1 MGACPILKELRMAV
15 YLSAKKRLKHSIPN
29 FEIHS
34 VLLFAALAMGAATA
48 AQAQTSAAS
57 PTNPNR
63 PRLQMASSDTIPPNK
78 ATSKDLEAAFKRA
91 DTDRDGKLNRQ
102 EIEHF
107 PALAHRFEQIDTD
120 HDSVISRDEFNQA
133 AGF

>member
-1 MGACPILKELRMAV
+1 MSPYSILKAICMTV
-15 YLSAKKRLKHSIPN
+15 STTVKKHSIPN

-48 AQAQTSAAS
+48 AQAQASAAS
-57 PTNPNR
+57 PANPNS
-63 PRLQMASSDTIPPNK
+63 PHLQMASSGTPGTIPPNK
-78 ATSKDLEAAFKRA
+78 ATSKDLEAAFNRA

-102 EIEHF
+102 ETEHF

-120 HDSVISRDEFNQA
+120 HDSFISRDEFNQA